1 MKIGIISDLHLG
13 FRQYGSLE
21 REEDFYNHFLLVCE
35 EINKVGVDVVIIA
48 GDLFDKATPSPK
60 AISYYRKGVLS
71 LDSDMI
77 VTIKGN
83 HTMLMRDN
91 HYSIDEFFSED
102 EIIGYYLLDDSC
114 ITTYEHGFSSNTK
127 DSKYTTGQNVWID
140 GITYRSNSNIEEFL
154 DVQHNLAERKNDNK
168 GYRILVVHQSF
179 KEFCGFTGEQLSI
192 NDIDYSNYDAI
203 ICGHIHSRMDIQL
216 EDGTWFIQPGSIE
229 RMNTTEAFDEIQNN
243 KGFYVLNTSSNELN
257 FYPVFC
263 SRKFLI
269 GDINIESEKDI
280 ETHFDELEEILNKI
294 DYPPIISYD
303 YHVFGGNIN
312 HIREYVGQV
321 KNSILLNKSNI
332 YDEVQKELFVEISDE
347 EIPTIQS
354 AIKSAMEDMTEN
366 EKGLAID
373 IYENLSKGKDITG
386 LLDSF
391 YKKNFKKE
399 IEFEDAVSNDDELL
413 KIIDYFTDS
422 EV

>member
-102 EIIGYYLLDDSC
+102 EISGYYLLDDSC

-257 FYPVFC
+257 FYPVF
-263 SRKFLI
+263 
-269 GDINIESEKDI
+269 
-280 ETHFDELEEILNKI
+280 
-294 DYPPIISYD
+294 
-303 YHVFGGNIN
+303 
-312 HIREYVGQV
+312 
-321 KNSILLNKSNI
+321 
-332 YDEVQKELFVEISDE
+332 
-347 EIPTIQS
+347 
-354 AIKSAMEDMTEN
+354 
-366 EKGLAID
+366 
-373 IYENLSKGKDITG
+373 
-386 LLDSF
+386 
-391 YKKNFKKE
+391 
-399 IEFEDAVSNDDELL
+399 
-413 KIIDYFTDS
+413 
-422 EV
+422 